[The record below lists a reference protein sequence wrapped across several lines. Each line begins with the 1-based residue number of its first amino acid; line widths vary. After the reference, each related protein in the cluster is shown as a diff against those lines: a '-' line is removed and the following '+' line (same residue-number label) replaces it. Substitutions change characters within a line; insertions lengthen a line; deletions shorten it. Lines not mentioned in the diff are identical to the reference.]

1 MVSKSQLGDL
11 DYLNEGSFGKVYKVP
26 DFRLRGDAMP
36 LAYKEFTGDKA
47 ILAKSRSAARLVV
60 DFRTALTADERAEL
74 DQYYMW
80 PRELVEDDASREIC
94 GFVMPLIPE
103 ECFWPSGTLADQPRT
118 MEWLAASDRLL
129 SVNQVSLDASEN
141 DRLYL
146 AAQWVYAV
154 AWLHR
159 RGWVFGDLSFKNA
172 AFALTPPRVVLF
184 DCDAAAALTDL
195 SRKQENT
202 PFWDPPELGP
212 AKPHRLQDTATD
224 VYKLGLAI
232 IRSMKGKKS
241 AIQSR
246 WVGRLDGI
254 LDAEGIDL
262 VGQALS
268 EDPDERPS
276 AKELYL
282 YLRQFTAPRM
292 VRPTIA
298 GAELA
303 TPLLPRGA
311 DARIFW
317 RIENAQDVEI
327 RVGHGSA
334 QKATT
339 VKWADNQNGCLFRVT
354 EAGPVSIT
362 ATNPYGTAALE
373 LGDVML
379 YELPSFSVTI
389 GDLPHPAIPPV
400 SSISLE
406 PITRQLPTGVGSMP
420 DTPRI
425 PSPEPYEML
434 RVMAAN
440 RIVTP
445 PWPRIDDAVAEGARS
460 ILELI
465 RTGSDGYLAA
475 LRTQTAESG
484 NG

>member
-11 DYLNEGSFGKVYKVP
+11 DYLNEGGFGQVYKVP
-26 DFRLRGDAMP
+26 DFRLPGDATP
-36 LAYKEFTGDKA
+36 LAYKEFTGDEA
-47 ILAKSRSAARLVV
+47 TLAKSRSAARLVV

-80 PRELVEDDASREIC
+80 PRELVEDDPSGKIC
-94 GFVMPLIPE
+94 GLVMQLIPE
-103 ECFWPSGTLADQPRT
+103 DFLWPSGNVAKSPRT
-118 MEWLAASDRLL
+118 MDWLAAPDRLL
-129 SVNQVSLDASEN
+129 SANQVSLDASEN

-184 DCDAAAALTDL
+184 DCDPAAALTDL
-195 SRKQENT
+195 SRKQANT
-202 PFWDPPELGP
+202 LSWDPPELGP
-212 AKPHRLQDTATD
+212 GKGLQDTATD

-232 IRSMKGKKS
+232 VRSMKGK
-241 AIQSR
+241 SR
-246 WVGRLDGI
+246 ALQARQVGRLAGI
-254 LDAEGIDL
+254 LDAEGMAL
-262 VGQALS
+262 VGKALS

-327 RVGHGSA
+327 RVGQGSA